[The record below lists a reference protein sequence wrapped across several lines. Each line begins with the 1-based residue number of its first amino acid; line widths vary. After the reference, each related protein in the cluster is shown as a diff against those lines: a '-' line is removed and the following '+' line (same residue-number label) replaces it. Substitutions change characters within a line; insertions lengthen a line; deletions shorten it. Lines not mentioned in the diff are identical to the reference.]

1 MTPDRAQRVADFVRT
16 ELADIIQRDMRDPRV
31 AMLSVTDARVS
42 RDLAFAD
49 IYVSSLAVA
58 DEAGRRQLVEVLGR
72 AGGFL
77 RSAIAKRQRWR
88 TTPRLR
94 FHYDDSL
101 AEGARL
107 DALIDQAIEADDD
120 ATAKRSPRESAA
132 RILQE
137 EQADDATAKRS
148 PRESA
153 ARILLE
159 DDAATAGQ
167 QAGARDDVVGTG

>member
-16 ELADIIQRDMRDPRV
+16 ELADIIQRDMRDPR
-31 AMLSVTDARVS
+31 ASMLSVTDARVS

-49 IYVSSLAVA
+49 IYVSSLAVK
-58 DEAGRRQLVEVLGR
+58 DEADARELVDVLTR

-101 AEGARL
+101 AEGTRL
-107 DALIDQAIEADDD
+107 DALIDHAIQSD
-120 ATAKRSPRESAA
+120 ATAKRSPPE
-132 RILQE
+132 
-137 EQADDATAKRS
+137 
-148 PRESA
+148 
-153 ARILLE
+153 
-159 DDAATAGQ
+159 
-167 QAGARDDVVGTG
+167 ARDDVARTG